1 MENIS
6 EWQKVVLYIA
16 IGIGIVVLCILFYCA
31 GNNNRSADMERLEQQ
46 ATEYLGTI
54 SKLTDTVTNLN
65 SRLTEFAREYNSLID
80 TIRKVKGG
88 SGKVIDDLRRAEE
101 LNTDIIKSIRELQE
115 ASRNYIKETTTGNKI
130 ISDRVHHFRKPSGS

>member
-1 MENIS
+1 MEI
-6 EWQKVVLYIA
+6 QKAILYIA
-16 IGIGIVVLCILFYCA
+16 LGVGTVLLCLLCYCA

-115 ASRNYIKETTTGNKI
+115 ASRNYIKETTTGNTVVPN
-130 ISDRVHHFRKPSGS
+130 RVHHFRKPVGS